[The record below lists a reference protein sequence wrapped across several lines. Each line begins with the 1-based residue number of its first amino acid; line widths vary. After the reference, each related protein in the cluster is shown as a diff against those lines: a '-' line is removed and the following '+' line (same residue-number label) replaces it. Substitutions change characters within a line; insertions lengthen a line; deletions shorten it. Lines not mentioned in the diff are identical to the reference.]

1 MKLQACPLSN
11 FIRIVIP
18 ALFLLPAAC
27 APAVGTPSDSAP
39 GMIVTAT
46 ETLAFTETP
55 VPTVTPPPPLT
66 FTPTPTVTP
75 LIPEIGQVIFHESF
89 DDLDFPFNVIDP
101 PRIESGVII
110 LGSPGTDQAPGNGIY
125 GTIPVPPGATTI
137 VLFKTMGGTEFN
149 IGYHTGEYRTPSL
162 RRVSFNSATG
172 AWDIYLGEENRGD
185 KPPAERWQD
194 LRLHYDTWHYF
205 SITCTTEG
213 EIFVRI
219 WDRDDPSS
227 MIEFQRN
234 MGSEWGTLPFT
245 FFVDFQAGSFL
256 IDEYQVVQ

>member
-1 MKLQACPLSN
+1 MITQANPLPTI
-11 FIRIVIP
+11 IRIIILV
-18 ALFLLPAAC
+18 LFVLPAAC
-27 APAVGTPSDSAP
+27 APAVGTPSGSAVTAI
-39 GMIVTAT
+39 GTAT
-46 ETLAFTETP
+46 EKFTPTETP
-55 VPTVTPPPPLT
+55 APTETPQLTLT

-75 LIPEIGQVIFHESF
+75 LVPGLGQVIFHESF
-89 DDLDFPFNVIDP
+89 DDMDFPFNVIDP

-125 GTIPVPPGATTI
+125 GTIPIPPGATTI
-137 VLFKTMGGTEFN
+137 VLFKTVGGTEFN

-172 AWDIYLGEENRGD
+172 AWDIYLGEENRSD

-205 SITCTTEG
+205 SATCTTEG
-213 EIFVRI
+213 GIFIRI